1 MNIKEATKQVE
12 GAVRAYLARDAY
24 GLPRVPDHMQRPLIL
39 MGPPGIGKT
48 AIVAQIAER
57 LGINFVSYSITH
69 HTRQSA
75 LGLPYID
82 DATFS
87 GRSYKV
93 SRYTMSEIIAATH
106 DAIAETGVREGILF
120 LDEVNC
126 ASETLA
132 PAMLQF
138 LQYKTFG
145 QHRLPAGWVIVC
157 AGNPPEYN
165 RAARDFDPAMMDRM
179 KRIDIE
185 PDLDVWMDY
194 ATAHGMHPAITT
206 YLTNKPKSF
215 YKVRAAVSG
224 ARIVTARGW
233 EDLSRMLI
241 AYEQEGIEVDLGL
254 VSQYLQDS
262 ETAEDFSLYYELF
275 AKYQDD
281 YKIGDILRGEAGHA
295 IERRARMAPF
305 DERVAL
311 VNLLLDAVTGE
322 THDVVATETAIRE
335 VRDILAR
342 RKDELSGFDGPSV
355 IDRLATDAREDLSD
369 ALAKGSASD
378 ASVRATAQRRDLLER
393 IRAAVAQ
400 WVSLGGSH
408 GGGAANA
415 FEAARE
421 PFNDAARELAL
432 RVSDASAHL
441 EAALAFLDKV
451 FGDGQEMLVF
461 ASHLAV
467 DPTFMRFVSAHG
479 SEAFVAHTQA
489 LMFHE
494 RGLDLLREVDELQ
507 GL

>member
-1 MNIKEATKQVE
+1 MNISEATQQVE
-12 GAVRAYLARDAY
+12 GAIRAYLAHDAHN
-24 GLPRVPDHMQRPLIL
+24 LPLIPDAMQRPIIL

-75 LGLPYID
+75 LGLPYI
-82 DATFS
+82 AENHFG

-106 DAIAETGVREGILF
+106 DAIEASSVSEGILF

-145 QHRLPAGWVIVC
+145 QHRLPQGWVIVC

-179 KRIDIE
+179 KKIDIE

-194 ATAHGMHPAITT
+194 AVSHGVHPAITT
-206 YLTNKPKSF
+206 YLSNKPKSF

-224 ARIVTARGW
+224 VRIVTARGW
-233 EDLSRMLI
+233 EDLSRMLL
-241 AYEQEGIEVDLGL
+241 AYEHEGLTVNREL
-254 VSQYLQDS
+254 VSQYLQDD

-275 AKYQDD
+275 AKYHDD
-281 YKIGDILRGEAGHA
+281 YKVGDILSGTAGSA
-295 IERRARMAPF
+295 IEQRAQLAPF

-311 VNLLLDAVTGE
+311 VNLLLDALVDE
-322 THDVVATETAIRE
+322 VHDEQASETALRE
-335 VRDILAR
+335 A
-342 RKDELSGFDGPSV
+342 
-355 IDRLATDAREDLSD
+355 
-369 ALAKGSASD
+369 
-378 ASVRATAQRRDLLER
+378 RDLLTKAKSELEGADGTAAAER
-393 IRAAVAQ
+393 LAQTARDTLVSTLATGTASIEAQRVAAEKSELFENVRTAVVE
-400 WVSLGGSH
+400 WSALGGA
-408 GGGAANA
+408 GAGGAQNA

-421 PFNDAARELAL
+421 PFNRAIRSLSESVATT
-432 RVSDASAHL
+432 SAHL
-441 EAALAFLDKV
+441 DAALGFLDRC
-451 FGDGQEMLVF
+451 FGDGQEMLIF

-467 DPTFMRFVSAHG
+467 DPIFMRFVSAHG
-479 SEAFVAHTQA
+479 SKEFVRHSQA

-494 RGLDLLREVDELQ
+494 RGLDLLREIDELQ
-507 GL
+507 DL